1 MARNPFDEI
10 ERMFD
15 RMSHQFETLDEDLF
29 EGSVAVDVED
39 TGDSFVVTADLPG
52 FDGDDIDVELSGETL
67 TLSAAHS
74 ESTETEDEDDDHRY
88 IRRERHEQSV
98 NRSIRLPE
106 PVEEDENEASYNN
119 GVLTVTL
126 PKVGSGEGHDI
137 PIN

>member
-15 RMSHQFETLDEDLF
+15 RMSHQFETLDDDLF
-29 EGSVAVDVED
+29 EGSVAVDIED
-39 TGDSFVVTADLPG
+39 TGDAFVVTADLPG

-74 ESTETEDEDDDHRY
+74 ESTETEDEDDHRY
-88 IRRERHEQSV
+88 IRRERREQSV
-98 NRSIRLPE
+98 NRSIRLPA
-106 PVEEDENEASYNN
+106 PVEEADTEASYNN

-126 PKVGSGEGHDI
+126 PKVGAGEGHDI

>member
-15 RMSHQFETLDEDLF
+15 RMSHQFETLDDDLF
-29 EGSVAVDVED
+29 EGSVAVDIED
-39 TGDSFVVTADLPG
+39 TGDAFVVTADLPG

-74 ESTETEDEDDDHRY
+74 ESTETEDEDDHRY
-88 IRRERHEQSV
+88 IRRERREQSV
-98 NRSIRLPE
+98 NRSIRLPA
-106 PVEEDENEASYNN
+106 PVEEADTEASYNN

-126 PKVGSGEGHDI
+126 SKVGAGEGHDI